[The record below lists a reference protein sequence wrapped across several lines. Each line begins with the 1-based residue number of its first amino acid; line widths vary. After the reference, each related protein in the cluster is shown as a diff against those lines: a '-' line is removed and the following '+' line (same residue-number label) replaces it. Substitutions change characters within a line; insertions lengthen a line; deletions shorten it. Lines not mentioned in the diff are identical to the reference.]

1 MVNEEMDDSKHITV
15 NTESMFK
22 SIETENNRE
31 VSNEDDVIVT
41 SLEDDTMNESKY
53 NRDMSAIHHL
63 KMITI
68 IYD

>member
-1 MVNEEMDDSKHITV
+1 MVNEEMDDK
-15 NTESMFK
+15 
-22 SIETENNRE
+22 TENNRE